1 MEILISFSIFIA
13 SILSLLYLLNLFT
26 RNRTKTL
33 NLPPGSYG
41 WPVIGETPEFLRSR
55 RDGSPEKF
63 VTDRIEKYQSQ
74 IFKTCI
80 VGEKVAVLCGPAG
93 NKFLFGN
100 ENKLVNVWWP
110 SSVRQLLGS
119 CLSTISGE
127 EAKLMRKM
135 LTYFVSPDAFSKLYI
150 KTMELSTQQHIKNYW
165 QGKEELKVF
174 PTIKLHTFELACRLF
189 MSLEDTNRISNLFN
203 LFNIFLKGVL
213 SLALNFPGTRF
224 YHAKKATNSIR
235 KELVLIVQQR
245 REALEQKLLV
255 CPPQDLLSHLLLFP
269 DENGKFMSELE
280 LANNILLLLF
290 AGHDTTSVTITLVM
304 KYLGEL
310 PHVYD
315 KVLQEQKEI
324 ASLKGGR
331 EYLNWDDMQK
341 MKYTWDVVS
350 EVLRLTSPITGSFR
364 EALVNLDYQGYI
376 IPKGWK
382 LYWNGAVT
390 HMDPKFFLNTKN
402 FDPSRFEGAGPTPF
416 SYVPFGGGPR
426 MCLGKEFARLEIL
439 VFIHNVVKDFRW
451 KLLIPTEKI
460 EYDPMPTPIEG
471 LPVLLQPHNP

>member
-165 QGKEELKVF
+165 QG
-174 PTIKLHTFELACRLF
+174 T
-189 MSLEDTNRISNLFN
+189 
-203 LFNIFLKGVL
+203 
-213 SLALNFPGTRF
+213 
-224 YHAKKATNSIR
+224 
-235 KELVLIVQQR
+235 
-245 REALEQKLLV
+245 
-255 CPPQDLLSHLLLFP
+255 
-269 DENGKFMSELE
+269 
-280 LANNILLLLF
+280 
-290 AGHDTTSVTITLVM
+290 
-304 KYLGEL
+304 
-310 PHVYD
+310 
-315 KVLQEQKEI
+315 
-324 ASLKGGR
+324 
-331 EYLNWDDMQK
+331 
-341 MKYTWDVVS
+341 
-350 EVLRLTSPITGSFR
+350 LTSLNYILYLFLRGH
-364 EALVNLDYQGYI
+364 LVDG
-376 IPKGWK
+376 
-382 LYWNGAVT
+382 
-390 HMDPKFFLNTKN
+390 
-402 FDPSRFEGAGPTPF
+402 
-416 SYVPFGGGPR
+416 
-426 MCLGKEFARLEIL
+426 LE
-439 VFIHNVVKDFRW
+439 
-451 KLLIPTEKI
+451 
-460 EYDPMPTPIEG
+460 
-471 LPVLLQPHNP
+471 